1 MCCAVYEL
9 LMWSVCLFR
18 IPLIRGKSARQLLEE
33 KGLLEEYRR
42 KFPYSPAA
50 KFEQSEVPMTYD
62 LDVSM

>member
-1 MCCAVYEL
+1 M
-9 LMWSVCLFR
+9 
-18 IPLIRGKSARQLLEE
+18 RGKSARQLLEE